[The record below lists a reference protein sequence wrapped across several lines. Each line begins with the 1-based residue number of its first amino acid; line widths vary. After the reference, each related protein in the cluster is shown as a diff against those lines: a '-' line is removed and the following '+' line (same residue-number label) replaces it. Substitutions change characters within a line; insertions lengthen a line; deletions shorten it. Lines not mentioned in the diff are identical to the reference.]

1 MTRFILA
8 TLFLTACASDAKA
21 PPVKEPAYIVRVAYL
36 TDVKV
41 EAYKSEKRCGV
52 TRDFIAK
59 ELPQM
64 DGYTLVV
71 RCVAI
76 GEK

>member
-1 MTRFILA
+1 MRLPLALLILS
-8 TLFLTACASDAKA
+8 LTACDAKA
-21 PPVKEPAYIVRVAYL
+21 PPVKEQAYIVRVAYL

-41 EAYKSEKRCGV
+41 EAYKSEKRCNV

-59 ELPQM
+59 ELPEL
-64 DGYTLVV
+64 DGYTKIV
-71 RCVAI
+71 RCIAI